1 MLFLI
6 PGTLSPEGL
15 CIVPSAKKALSQDT
29 YMPPFHF
36 LQAFH
41 YSEGTSHGAFPCHLT
56 LESLTPASS
65 SNIHFLTLSI
75 LFSLLHLLLSN
86 MGFPWWLSGKKSAC
100 NAGDMSWTPG
110 WGRSPGEG
118 NGNQLRYSSW
128 RIPWTEEP
136 DGLQSMGSQRWT
148 QLSN

>member
-1 MLFLI
+1 MLLLI

-56 LESLTPASS
+56 LESSTPASS
-65 SNIHFLTLSI
+65 SNIYFLTLFI
-75 LFSLLHLLLSN
+75 FFFLFCTFYSLTW
-86 MGFPWWLSGKKSAC
+86 GFPGGSVVKNLPAVPEMWVGSL
-100 NAGDMSWTPG
+100 
-110 WGRSPGEG
+110 GEEDPLEKEMATHSCLENPMDRG
-118 NGNQLRYSSW
+118 A
-128 RIPWTEEP
+128 
-136 DGLQSMGSQRWT
+136 
-148 QLSN
+148 